1 MSAQP
6 VVTPAVRRPPARPAR
21 GPRGR
26 LSLVPPP
33 QPRLG
38 RTPFVVLLIGLVG
51 LGMFGLLLLNT
62 HLQNQEFK
70 ASELRREAA
79 ELAYARGELEQLVIE
94 AGSTR
99 ELTRRATEL
108 GMRPNRGV
116 AFVSVPD
123 GIVSGDPGPSDGS
136 YLPSALTKSPEQLA
150 KERADRALTRAEE
163 RRNQEERVLQAHR
176 QRLVDA
182 RVAEME
188 AEERAAREVRD
199 GEAATQSDDQATSR
213 PADGLG
219 ER

>member
-6 VVTPAVRRPPARPAR
+6 VVTPSVRSASTRPAP
-21 GPRGR
+21 GSRGR

-33 QPRLG
+33 RPRLG
-38 RTPFVVLLIGLVG
+38 RTPFVVLLIGLIG
-51 LGMFGLLLLNT
+51 IGMFGLLLLNT

-79 ELAYARGELEQLVIE
+79 ELAYAQGELEQLVIE
-94 AGSTR
+94 TGSTR

-123 GIVSGDPGPSDGS
+123 GIVSGEPGASDGS

-150 KERADRALTRAEE
+150 KERADRALKRANE
-163 RRNQEERVLQAHR
+163 RRTQEERVQQTHR
-176 QRLVDA
+176 QRIVDA

-188 AEERAAREVRD
+188 AHEKAAREARD
-199 GEAATQSDDQATSR
+199 REAAAHSDGQVASR
-213 PADGLG
+213 PSDGIG